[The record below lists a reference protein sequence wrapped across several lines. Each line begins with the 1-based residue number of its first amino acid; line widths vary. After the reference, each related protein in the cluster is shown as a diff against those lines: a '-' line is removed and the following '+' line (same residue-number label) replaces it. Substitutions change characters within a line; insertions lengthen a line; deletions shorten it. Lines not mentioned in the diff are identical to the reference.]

1 MNRPTILQSL
11 KSWLWS
17 KFYNA
22 LFNLLTFPK
31 TLHIYIFK
39 IIFVHYKIFKE
50 IPLKSLMC
58 STLSNPSNVK
68 HRGSF

>member
-11 KSWLWS
+11 KTWLWS
-17 KFYNA
+17 EFCNA
-22 LFNLLTFPK
+22 LFNSLPSLR
-31 TLHIYIFK
+31 HIYIFN

-58 STLSNPSNVK
+58 LTPSNPSYVK
-68 HRGSF
+68 H